1 MHCPHIDFILFF
13 RLFGHSNYLLEIRI
27 HAILV
32 YFIFLINFG
41 KFIKNKNRGE
51 KRNIKKNQDTN

>member
-1 MHCPHIDFILFF
+1 MHCPHIDLILFF
-13 RLFGHSNYLLEIRI
+13 RLFGHSNYLLELRI

-32 YFIFLINFG
+32 HFIFFG

-51 KRNIKKNQDTN
+51 KRNIKKKSRY